1 MIDWRVPNR
10 STCCCTLLAASAAVL
25 ISSGVAAQSV
35 VGARGDI
42 GSRSELLGA
51 WLEAQAAQQKKER
64 RFTGGSALTVGAAGL
79 GFGLGLLIK
88 PPNNE
93 LSVGGGVA
101 LTAAGAVG
109 VALGIFRLVVESEAE
124 KLARRY
130 RATANGDL
138 GDAELGRF
146 EGEFYA
152 ASRHAQRV
160 QQLARWL
167 GLATAV
173 AGVAVLITTPFVD
186 LSKGGW
192 VAGYTAGALLVLGG
206 GVNFASSFGT
216 PPPMKAWKAFRRGQA
231 PTHRSRR
238 LFGIVPTFRKHH
250 AGVALLILA
259 DVRRGG
265 L

>member
-10 STCCCTLLAASAAVL
+10 STCCTLLAASAAVL

-130 RATANGDL
+130 RATANDDL

-186 LSKGGW
+186 LSKGGR

-238 LFGIVPTFRKHH
+238 LFGIVPTFGKHQ